1 MLNNRFAR
9 PNNTKDAHGNL
20 IVQCLIK
27 GHDGGNWE
35 IAGNNFSGKLPD
47 VSTTLAGKPMLFF
60 GNLALSSVI
69 VERQQQTVIAISRD
83 RALDAD
89 QVLIRGVRRED
100 IVNHDVGDANT
111 RGPIA
116 MLVGTT

>member
-1 MLNNRFAR
+1 MPSPFSRR
-9 PNNTKDAHGNL
+9 
-20 IVQCLIK
+20 CC
-27 GHDGGNWE
+27 HDGISRWCCL
-35 IAGNNFSGKLPD
+35 AARCADHSRGKTD
-47 VSTTLAGKPMLFF
+47 AVF
-60 GNLALSSVI
+60 GNLAMSSVI

-89 QVLIRGVRRED
+89 QVLVRGVRRED
-100 IVNHDVGDANT
+100 IVNHAVGDANT